1 MFTALE
7 KNSNTFA
14 GAKYAKNVFL
24 RSVCGG
30 FFVDGSDAKCAGA
43 VAIAVGDA

>member
-14 GAKYAKNVFL
+14 GANYAKNVFL
-24 RSVCGG
+24 RSDSDD
-30 FFVDGSDAKCAGA
+30 FVVYGSDAKCAGA